1 MRRTR
6 CRAGLLRRLATALR
20 AASAAVALACAAPA
34 LAQDA
39 RLWLVAGDVVVVR
52 PGPAGDATR
61 RPITGDAVSAGDRIE
76 TGSDGRVQ
84 MRFSDGSVVS
94 LQPGSRFTIDAYR
107 FEGDAQR
114 AVYLLTRGTLRT
126 VTGAIG
132 KRRHEDYKL
141 ITPTA
146 TVGVR
151 GTEFVVEETAC
162 DPQCRPGRSAG
173 TRVMVSQGR
182 VAVTTRGG
190 TVEVDA
196 GRTVHAPSADRPAA
210 PTTERPVLSSTMP
223 GSSGTVAD
231 AIARA
236 GRVDADAGASA
247 GARFAVL
254 SAQAATLA
262 TAGAPAATG
271 TLAGGTRRATSAGRA
286 PAEAPTLAK
295 DDDGRTDGS
304 DAPARSAGAGRVDD
318 EPSGVTALPVG
329 TGTGPTAAAIAPSAQ
344 RDADGAPTLA
354 TLALAGGAGPQDS
367 SGVAT
372 GGAAG
377 TGAGSTAGTAAP
389 ARTGGSA
396 GPSGTGSPAPTAS
409 SGPTGTGNSGTSGSS
424 GNSGASGSSG
434 SSVASG
440 SSASSGSSG
449 SSASSGS
456 SGSSAGFP
464 TSPSLPVPSQTGPIA
479 LDASL
484 LYVHLRQAP
493 VIDTAVLATS
503 SARVALDGAKLVS
516 VGLCPG
522 VLCLSRGKAGTAD
535 VGGDGIAVWGRWI
548 DGTARLAVL
557 GRESAH
563 VQRSGDGMHYLVGI
577 PTLTMPTEGSARY
590 SLAGATSPTF
600 SDGSSAP
607 GSFNADAVVRFGA
620 GRDTRIGLEAAVRFA
635 DDTRYRFATTGGLA
649 DPAASNLTMT
659 APNAFRGNL
668 AVQADAPGALGCA
681 PSGGCRAAV
690 SGAFLGPE
698 AARMGLGYTI
708 SGPGG
713 GPAVNGVGVLR
724 RNP

>member
-286 PAEAPTLAK
+286 PAQ
-295 DDDGRTDGS
+295 
-304 DAPARSAGAGRVDD
+304 APAAMRR
-318 EPSGVTALPVG
+318 
-329 TGTGPTAAAIAPSAQ
+329 
-344 RDADGAPTLA
+344 R
-354 TLALAGGAGPQDS
+354 
-367 SGVAT
+367 
-372 GGAAG
+372 
-377 TGAGSTAGTAAP
+377 
-389 ARTGGSA
+389 AR
-396 GPSGTGSPAPTAS
+396 
-409 SGPTGTGNSGTSGSS
+409 
-424 GNSGASGSSG
+424 
-434 SSVASG
+434 
-440 SSASSGSSG
+440 
-449 SSASSGS
+449 
-456 SGSSAGFP
+456 
-464 TSPSLPVPSQTGPIA
+464 
-479 LDASL
+479 
-484 LYVHLRQAP
+484 R
-493 VIDTAVLATS
+493 
-503 SARVALDGAKLVS
+503 AR
-516 VGLCPG
+516 
-522 VLCLSRGKAGTAD
+522 
-535 VGGDGIAVWGRWI
+535 
-548 DGTARLAVL
+548 
-557 GRESAH
+557 
-563 VQRSGDGMHYLVGI
+563 
-577 PTLTMPTEGSARY
+577 
-590 SLAGATSPTF
+590 
-600 SDGSSAP
+600 
-607 GSFNADAVVRFGA
+607 
-620 GRDTRIGLEAAVRFA
+620 
-635 DDTRYRFATTGGLA
+635 
-649 DPAASNLTMT
+649 AASTT
-659 APNAFRGNL
+659 SR
-668 AVQADAPGALGCA
+668 
-681 PSGGCRAAV
+681 RA
-690 SGAFLGPE
+690 
-698 AARMGLGYTI
+698 
-708 SGPGG
+708 
-713 GPAVNGVGVLR
+713 
-724 RNP
+724 